1 MAGGDANEKQQAT
14 DPDTKGSLE
23 AERADRGFL
32 RKKPLSFRH
41 FKQFG
46 EVLFFRLSGLV
57 HADAQKRLHFDLAL
71 HSLHRISGPRA

>member
-1 MAGGDANEKQQAT
+1 MQTKSSRQLIRIRRALLRLREQIGGSY
-14 DPDTKGSLE
+14 G
-23 AERADRGFL
+23 
-32 RKKPLSFRH
+32 KKPLSFRH